1 MINEIPIWEKE
12 LLTVTEASQLFN
24 IGQNRLRLLASEDQ
38 GDLVLRVGVK
48 ILFKR
53 DRLKEYLTTEYS
65 I

>member
-38 GDLVLRVGVK
+38 R
-48 ILFKR
+48 
-53 DRLKEYLTTEYS
+53 RLGFESGSKDF